1 MVGGQHELFDHF
13 MCIVMFSLGNSFH
26 LPFGVHVNFRF
37 GYLEI
42 DASRL
47 KPALS
52 QNPAEL
58 VHLFQNTHGLPI
70 MVFSVSFFE
79 EVSHLGI
86 GESGT
91 AFDDRVEEL

>member
-1 MVGGQHELFDHF
+1 MERSNLVLVRRFVDAMDRWSFLFEQVTRHCLVGGQHELFDHF
-13 MCIVMFSLGNSFH
+13 MCIVVFGLDNSFH

-58 VHLFQNTHGLPI
+58 VHLF
-70 MVFSVSFFE
+70 
-79 EVSHLGI
+79 
-86 GESGT
+86 
-91 AFDDRVEEL
+91 